1 MPHWDTEDDGG
12 SGHGVPEKNV
22 WYRCWREA
30 AWSRDMSMEYLD
42 L

>member
-12 SGHGVPEKNV
+12 SGDGVSEENV
-22 WYRCWREA
+22 TQRYWREA
-30 AWSRDMSMEYLD
+30 AQSRDMSMEYLD